1 VMVISSIEPE
11 RFVFVDECSSNTS
24 LAPLY
29 GWARKGERVHQKVPR
44 NWGKNI
50 TLLSSIGKE
59 WGMGASLVV
68 EGSTN
73 RMVFETY
80 LEDVLCPTLE
90 RGQIVVMDNLSAHK
104 GERVRELIE
113 QKGCELIYLPPY
125 SPDFN
130 PIEQAF
136 SKLKSYL
143 REACARSQQRL
154 MEIIGEALRTIT
166 TSDVEGFFEH
176 CGYRT
181 AVQSL

>member
-1 VMVISSIEPE
+1 MVISSIEPE
-11 RFVFVDECSSNTS
+11 RFVFVEECSSNTS

-29 GWARKGERVHQKVPR
+29 GWAPRGERAHQKAPR

-59 WGMGASLVV
+59 RGMGASLVV

-73 RMVFETY
+73 GMVFQTY
-80 LEDVLCPTLE
+80 LEDVLLPTLE

-113 QKGCELIYLPPY
+113 GKGCELIYLPPY
-125 SPDFN
+125 SPDLN

-136 SKLKSYL
+136 SKFKSYL
-143 REACARSQQRL
+143 REACARSQDTL
-154 MEIIGEALRTIT
+154 MEVIGEALSTIT
-166 TSDVEGFFEH
+166 ASDAEGFFEH
-176 CGYRT
+176 CGYRKV
-181 AVQSL
+181 VQSL

>member
-1 VMVISSIEPE
+1 MVMSAIDSE

-29 GWARKGERVHQKVPR
+29 GWARKGQRAHQKAPR

-50 TLLSSIGKE
+50 TLISSIGKE
-59 WGMGASLVV
+59 SGMGASLVV

-73 RMVFETY
+73 GTVFQTY
-80 LEDVLCPTLE
+80 LEDVLLPTLKS
-90 RGQIVVMDNLSAHK
+90 GQLVVMDNLSAHK
-104 GERVRELIE
+104 GEKVRELIE
-113 QKGCELIYLPPY
+113 AKGCELIYLPPY

-130 PIEQAF
+130 PIEGAF

-143 REACARSQQRL
+143 REACARSQKTL
-154 MEIIGEALRTIT
+154 MEVIGEALCTI
-166 TSDVEGFFEH
+166 SALDALGFFEH

-181 AVQSL
+181 VVQSL

>member
-1 VMVISSIEPE
+1 MVISSIEPE

-29 GWARKGERVHQKVPR
+29 GWAPKGERAHQKAPR

-50 TLLSSIGKE
+50 TLLSSISKE
-59 WGMGASLVV
+59 RGMRASLVV

-73 RMVFETY
+73 GTVFQTY
-80 LEDVLCPTLE
+80 LEDVLLPTLK
-90 RGQIVVMDNLSAHK
+90 RGQVVVMDNLSAHK

-113 QKGCELIYLPPY
+113 AKGCELIYLPPY

-130 PIEQAF
+130 PIEGAF

-143 REACARSQQRL
+143 RDACARSQQAL
-154 MEIIGEALRTIT
+154 MEVIGEALSTIS
-166 TSDVEGFFEH
+166 TSDALGFFEH
-176 CGYRT
+176 CGYQ
-181 AVQSL
+181 AVVQSL